1 MGNNKKTKT
10 PTTNDKMATS
20 DNKVL
25 KMHVRNIRG
34 AKLDM
39 IFYFQ
44 AIGGTKTLRVES
56 VGCNVKGHQGIKEY
70 IGDIVGTMFKNVLHV
85 TIFQTKDHWEVW

>member
-1 MGNNKKTKT
+1 MGNNKKTRT
-10 PTTNDKMATS
+10 PRRSDKMAS

-39 IFYFQ
+39 IFNFQ
-44 AIGGTKTLRVES
+44 TTKGTKTLRFEG
-56 VGCNVKGHQGIKEY
+56 VGYKVRGHLGTKKY
-70 IGDIVGTMFKNVLHV
+70 INDIVGTMFKNVLHF
-85 TIFQTKDHWEVW
+85 TFFQTKGHWEVW